1 MNAVSVRSSGRK
13 TSPKGCMLKRII
25 IPIRLAIAA
34 AVFAS
39 FLFGCIGC
47 AAPEG
52 LSKSLSESCS
62 DSPEGMFVAKMPS
75 ASGMG
80 RLIVIHLF
88 ENGNALRT
96 NIYIGEP
103 GGDYIEE
110 GTWSAENGTVS
121 VVLKNTAEPPVDVEL
136 SFRVDSG
143 GLTSIKYD
151 ETPFD
156 KEKIRFTRILNNLK
170 KGGY

>member
-1 MNAVSVRSSGRK
+1 MSAASARSSGGK
-13 TSPKGCMLKRII
+13 TAPKGCMLKRII
-25 IPIRLAIAA
+25 VPIRFAIVA
-34 AVFAS
+34 AVFTS
-39 FLFGCIGC
+39 SLFGCIGC
-47 AAPEG
+47 AAPEV

-62 DSPEGMFVAKMPS
+62 DSPEGMFVAKIPS

-110 GTWSAENGTVS
+110 GTWSAENGAVK
-121 VVLKNTAEPPVDVEL
+121 VVLKNTAQPPVDVEL

-151 ETPFD
+151 ETPFG
-156 KEKIRFTRILNNLK
+156 KEEIRFTRAPDNPQK
-170 KGGY
+170 